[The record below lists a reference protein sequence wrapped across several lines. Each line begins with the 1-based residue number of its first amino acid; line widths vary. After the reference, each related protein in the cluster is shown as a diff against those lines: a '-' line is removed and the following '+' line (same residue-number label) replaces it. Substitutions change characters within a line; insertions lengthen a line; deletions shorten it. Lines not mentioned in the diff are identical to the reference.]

1 MPPKKA
7 VVQEKVLLGRPGNN
21 LKSGIVGLANVGK
34 STLFQA
40 ITKSSLGNPANFPYA
55 TIDPEEARVIVPD
68 ERFDWLCEHYK
79 PKSQVPANLTVYDIA
94 GLTRG
99 ASTGAGL
106 GNAFLSHIRAVDAIF
121 QVVRCFDDAEIIH
134 VEGDVDPIRDLTI
147 INEELR
153 IKDIEFVEKA
163 LENLN
168 KQTRRGGQSLEMKKL
183 REEEATV
190 AKVLQ
195 HLKDGNDV
203 RKADW
208 APKEVET
215 INPLMLLTAKPVVYL
230 VNLSERDYIRQKNK
244 YLPKVFEWIKT
255 NSPGDPL
262 IPISVSFEERLTR
275 FETEEQALEE
285 CKNLNTKSALPK
297 VITTMRQSLNLA
309 SFFTTGADEVRQWTI
324 RKGIKAPA
332 AAGVIHTDFEKTFI
346 QAIVYNY
353 TTLREYGDEGAVKA
367 AGKVM
372 TKGKDYVVE
381 DGDILLIKAGA
392 ARGIPPSNRSKVKSS
407 VQRGIR
413 QRFLDTYPGF
423 EPYID
428 EVLPKKAQLDAV
440 KLPEKCTLYT
450 IDTQPLFYQPLD
462 GPPIPHLK
470 LVHAYPDALPTV
482 QIDRGAIRFVLSGA
496 ALMAPGLTSPGGR
509 LPDKEHALE
518 SGTVVAVKA
527 EGKEEVCLV
536 GVLKVGTEEMKAKPK
551 GVVMDEGH
559 YLGDGLWRYHLD

>member
-68 ERFDWLCEHYK
+68 ERYDWLCDHYK

-106 GNAFLSHIRAVDAIF
+106 GNSFLSHIRAVDAIF

-153 IKDIEFVEKA
+153 IKDIEFTEKA
-163 LENLN
+163 LEALG
-168 KQTRRGGQSLEMKKL
+168 KQTRRGGQTLEMKKL

-190 AKVLQ
+190 AKVLEF
-195 HLKDGNDV
+195 LKEGNDV
-203 RKADW
+203 RKGEW
-208 APKEVET
+208 GPKEVEV

-244 YLPKVFEWIKT
+244 YLPKVFEWIKA

-262 IPISVSFEERLTR
+262 IPISVAFEERLTR
-275 FETEEQALEE
+275 FETEAQAEEE
-285 CKNLNTKSALPK
+285 CKTLNTKSSLPK
-297 VITTMRQSLNLA
+297 VITTMRQVLNLA

-346 QAIVYNY
+346 QAVVYNY
-353 TTLREYGDEGAVKA
+353 KTLREYGDEGAVKA

-381 DGDILLIKAGA
+381 DGDVLLIKAGA
-392 ARGIPPSNRSKVKSS
+392 ARG
-407 VQRGIR
+407 
-413 QRFLDTYPGF
+413 
-423 EPYID
+423 
-428 EVLPKKAQLDAV
+428 
-440 KLPEKCTLYT
+440 
-450 IDTQPLFYQPLD
+450 
-462 GPPIPHLK
+462 
-470 LVHAYPDALPTV
+470 
-482 QIDRGAIRFVLSGA
+482 
-496 ALMAPGLTSPGGR
+496 
-509 LPDKEHALE
+509 
-518 SGTVVAVKA
+518 
-527 EGKEEVCLV
+527 
-536 GVLKVGTEEMKAKPK
+536 
-551 GVVMDEGH
+551 
-559 YLGDGLWRYHLD
+559 

>member
-7 VVQEKVLLGRPGNN
+7 QVQEKVMLGRPGNN

-68 ERFDWLCEHYK
+68 DRFDWLCEHYK
-79 PKSQVPANLTVYDIA
+79 PKSRVPANLTVYDIA

-106 GNAFLSHIRAVDAIF
+106 GNSFLSHIRAVDAIF

-134 VEGDVDPIRDLTI
+134 VEGDVDPQRDLNI
-147 INEELR
+147 ISEELR
-153 IKDIEFVEKA
+153 VKDIEFTEKA
-163 LENLN
+163 LDNLK

-190 AKVLQ
+190 EKILAHLQ
-195 HLKDGNDV
+195 AGKDV
-203 RKADW
+203 RHGDW
-208 APKEVET
+208 APKEVEV
-215 INPLMLLTAKPVVYL
+215 INPLLLLTAKPVVYL

-244 YLPKVFEWIKT
+244 YLPKVFEWVKT

-262 IPISVSFEERLTR
+262 LPISACFEERLTLIGD
-275 FETEEQALEE
+275 EKAAEEE
-285 CKNLNTKSALPK
+285 CKKLETKSGLPK
-297 VITTMRQSLNLA
+297 VITTMRKVLNLA
-309 SFFTTGADEVRQWTI
+309 SFFTTGEDEVRQWTI

-346 QAIVYNY
+346 QAVVYNY
-353 TTLREYGDEGAVKA
+353 ETLRELGDESAVKA

-372 TKGKDYVVE
+372 TKGKEYVVE
-381 DGDILLIKAGA
+381 DGDVLLIKAGA
-392 ARGIPPSNRSKVKSS
+392 ALPLAPSARSKVKSS
-407 VQRGIR
+407 VQRGLR
-413 QRFLDTYPGF
+413 QKFLDAHPGF

-440 KLPEKCTLYT
+440 KLPDKCTLYSIST
-450 IDTQPLFYQPLD
+450 EPLFYQPQD

-470 LVHAYPDALPTV
+470 LVHAYPSALPTI

-496 ALMAPGLTSPGGR
+496 TLMAPGLTSPGGR
-509 LPDKEHALE
+509 LPDAEHQLE
-518 SGTVVAVKA
+518 AGTVVAVVA
-527 EGKEEVCLV
+527 EGKELACLV
-536 GVLKVGTEEMKAKPK
+536 GPLKVGTEEIKQKGK
-551 GVVMDEGH
+551 GVALEEGH
-559 YLGDGLWRYHLD
+559 YLGDGLWGMVLD